1 MSTVKDVAELA
12 GVSVATVSRTL
23 SGYPHVSLATRERV
37 LRAVEKLDYRPDQV
51 ARSLRRRRSNLIGLI
66 VSTIENVF
74 FTELAR
80 AAEQRVREYG
90 YNLILCNT
98 DENPQQESTYLN
110 ILDQQLAAGVILAP
124 APGDAAHLKP
134 YIESGLPIVLVNRRL
149 DNIDCISVTSDD
161 EEAAY
166 ACVLHLVRQGCKRIA
181 AITGLAGVFT
191 TRERLAGYHRAL
203 LAAGL
208 NAEDE
213 LIVSGQASLQGGYEA
228 AQRLMQ
234 SADPPDA
241 LFAFN
246 NVMTQGVVIA
256 LQELGIHWPEQ
267 VHVAGFGA
275 FETAYLYRPPL
286 TLVRQPAREIGRK
299 AVEVLMQ
306 QIDQGI
312 PETGARP
319 QIVLSNQLVVGSIP
333 FHQRESV

>member
-37 LRAVEKLDYRPDQV
+37 LQAVEKLDYRPDQV
-51 ARSLRRRRSNLIGLI
+51 ARSLRRRRSNFIGLI

-134 YIESGLPIVLVNRRL
+134 FIKSGLPIVLVNRRL
-149 DNIDCISVTSDD
+149 DHVDCVSITAND
-161 EEAAY
+161 EEAAFQ
-166 ACVLHLVRQGCKRIA
+166 CVSHLVDQGCRRIA

-191 TRERLAGYHRAL
+191 TVERLAGYHRAL
-203 LAAGL
+203 ATAGL
-208 NAEDE
+208 RADDD
-213 LIVSGQASLQGGYEA
+213 LIVAGCASLKGGYEA
-228 AQRLMQ
+228 ARQLMQ
-234 SADPPDA
+234 RSDPPDA

-256 LQELGIHWPEQ
+256 LQELGIQWPEQ
-267 VHVAGFGA
+267 VQLAGFGA
-275 FETAYLYRPPL
+275 FETAHLYRPSL
-286 TLVRQPAREIGRK
+286 TLVRQPAREIGRT

-306 QIDQGI
+306 QIDHGV
-312 PETGARP
+312 PETGGHP
-319 QIVLSNQLVVGSIP
+319 QIVLANQLVVGNIP
-333 FHQRESV
+333 FHQSLD